1 MIGWFSAA
9 FCLLWIVYGLYNVQ
23 LSPFA
28 AAAFS
33 SLSHTAWA
41 LSLAWIVVACSSG
54 YGGYVNKL
62 LSLPLLYPFSRVTYC
77 AYLVHP
83 ISIRF
88 VSLGS
93 DATIHLGNDSVVSRP
108 FFRLIMAARTK
119 FISRKLNL
127 LFHALLLF
135 TSMCFFYKISDGCLF
150 RSLGVVVHLGFHHF
164 IVIRGSGGDD
174 AQNTHTK
181 SQENH
186 RRE

>member
-1 MIGWFSAA
+1 M
-9 FCLLWIVYGLYNVQ
+9 FCLLWIVFGLYNVQ

-62 LSLPLLYPFSRVTYC
+62 LSLPLIYPFSRVTYC

-88 VSLGS
+88 ISLGS
-93 DATIHLGNDSVVSRP
+93 DATIHLGNDSMVSRCFIRDILRLDAP
-108 FFRLIMAARTK
+108 HSGLTFDVCLLVNSRWWSTSATWCCRTFWPSSFRCR
-119 FISRKLNL
+119 SRL
-127 LFHALLLF
+127 
-135 TSMCFFYKISDGCLF
+135 
-150 RSLGVVVHLGFHHF
+150 RW
-164 IVIRGSGGDD
+164 
-174 AQNTHTK
+174 
-181 SQENH
+181 
-186 RRE
+186 